1 MVDDLYGTSDYGTT
15 QPAAGGSTGKPP
27 LRELRGAH
35 DAGREPVWVIDDD
48 RAIRWVLDRA
58 LARAG
63 IGCRT
68 FERGQDALNALEAAK
83 TVGGELPLVLV
94 SDIRMPGLSGVD
106 LLTKVKELVPELPVI
121 IMTAFSDLESAVSA
135 FQGGAFEYLTKP
147 FDVLKA
153 VELISRA
160 MEDARRRGLH
170 AAAGQAGAAAQG
182 AASAASPIEE
192 PSAPVPDLIG
202 QAPAMQEVFR
212 AIGRLS
218 QSNVTVLLTGESGAG
233 KEVVARAIW
242 KHSRRSRAPFIA
254 INMAAIPRELLE
266 SELFGHEKGAF
277 TGAVATRLGRFEQAK
292 GGTLFLDE
300 IGDMPMELQTRLL
313 RVLSNGYFYRVGG
326 HQPIKADVRV
336 IAATNQNLEERV
348 KSGQFREDLY
358 HRLNV
363 IRLRLP
369 PLRDRVE
376 DIAPLSAHFLAAGA
390 RELGVEPK
398 TLTPEALNVIR
409 AFPFPGNVRQLEN
422 LCRWLLVM
430 APAQEIRVED
440 LPYEIRHKEAA
451 AAAHPEAL
459 NAVNTQGAVGNPA
472 EEGFKTETPEAAS
485 AQSHSAPLRSKP
497 HAAAASSTDAEG
509 DWKALLAAEAER
521 ILEAGEP
528 QVWET
533 LAHEFERT
541 LIRTA
546 MSATRGRRIEAAERL
561 GLGRN
566 TLTRKIAELG
576 LTDELASRLPP
587 VRKKDQV
594 KSLDDGAA

>member
-1 MVDDLYGTSDYGTT
+1 MLDDT
-15 QPAAGGSTGKPP
+15 QIELSAAAAS
-27 LRELRGAH
+27 
-35 DAGREPVWVIDDD
+35 EPVWVIDDD
-48 RAIRWVLDRA
+48 RAIRWVLNRA
-58 LARAG
+58 LSREG

-68 FERGQDALNALEAAK
+68 FERGQDALAALEAIEASK
-83 TVGGELPLVLV
+83 SERPLVLV

-106 LLTKVKELVPELPVI
+106 LLARVKEIAPDLPVI
-121 IMTAFSDLESAVSA
+121 IMTAFSDLDSAVSS

-147 FDVLKA
+147 FDVAKA

-160 MEDARRRGLH
+160 MEDAKHR
-170 AAAGQAGAAAQG
+170 A
-182 AASAASPIEE
+182 AASPQTEE
-192 PSAPVPDLIG
+192 APEDAQTSAPDLIG

-242 KHSRRSRAPFIA
+242 KHSKRSRAPYIA

-277 TGAVATRLGRFEQAK
+277 TGATATHLGRFEQAR

-326 HQPIKADVRV
+326 RQPIKADVRV

-348 KSGQFREDLY
+348 KAGQFREDLY

-376 DIAPLSAHFLAAGA
+376 DIAPLSAHFLKAGA
-390 RELGVEPK
+390 RELGVDEK
-398 TLTPEALNVIR
+398 VLTPEALEVVKR
-409 AFPFPGNVRQLEN
+409 FPFPGNVRQLEN

-430 APAQEIRVED
+430 APSKEIRVED
-440 LPYEIRHKEAA
+440 LPLEIRS
-451 AAAHPEAL
+451 
-459 NAVNTQGAVGNPA
+459 
-472 EEGFKTETPEAAS
+472 AS
-485 AQSHSAPLRSKP
+485 AAPAVSSPSEEAPESRHLE
-497 HAAAASSTDAEG
+497 AGGASQRWEESLSEDAR
-509 DWKALLAAEAER
+509 KR
-521 ILEAGEP
+521 LEAGESG
-528 QVWET
+528 VWQT
-533 LAHEFERT
+533 LSEEFERA

-546 MSATRGRRIEAAERL
+546 MKVTRGRRIEAAERL
-561 GLGRN
+561 GVGRN
-566 TLTRKIAELG
+566 TLTRKIQELG

-587 VRKKDQV
+587 LRRTGEDLPGGKQ
-594 KSLDDGAA
+594 

>member
-1 MVDDLYGTSDYGTT
+1 MVDRFYSSSGFGAFDSQG
-15 QPAAGGSTGKPP
+15 AAAFPGGASSSANAPGAAVPP
-27 LRELRGAH
+27 
-35 DAGREPVWVIDDD
+35 DAGTGQVWVIDDD

-58 LARAG
+58 LTRAG
-63 IGCRT
+63 IGSRT
-68 FERGQDALNALEAAK
+68 FERGQEALDALKALK
-83 TVGGELPLVLV
+83 NSKGELPLALV
-94 SDIRMPGLSGVD
+94 TDIRMPGISGVD
-106 LLTKVKELVPELPVI
+106 LLAQVKLIVPELPVI

-147 FDVLKA
+147 FDVVKA
-153 VELISRA
+153 VELIGRA
-160 MEDARRRGLH
+160 MDEARRRGIN
-170 AAAGQAGAAAQG
+170 A
-182 AASAASPIEE
+182 PEE
-192 PSAPVPDLIG
+192 PAALEDAAPLVAEEAAPVPDLIG

-218 QSNVTVLLTGESGAG
+218 QSSVTVLLTGESGAG

-242 KHSRRSRAPFIA
+242 KHSRRSRAPYIA

-348 KSGQFREDLY
+348 KTGQFREDLY

-376 DIAPLSAHFLAAGA
+376 DIAPLTAHFLAAGA

-398 TLTPEALNVIR
+398 TLTKEALDVIC

-459 NAVNTQGAVGNPA
+459 AALQAPNEKPA
-472 EEGFKTETPEAAS
+472 APSVPSAAAS
-485 AQSHSAPLRSKP
+485 AERVPSQQKSRVGVQEVDG
-497 HAAAASSTDAEG
+497 TGG
-509 DWKALLAAEAER
+509 DWTVRLAESAER
-521 ILEAGEP
+521 MLEEGGSK
-528 QVWET
+528 VWET
-533 LAHEFERT
+533 LLSDFERT

-546 MSATRGRRIEAAERL
+546 LRATRGRRIEAAERL
-561 GLGRN
+561 GVGRN

-576 LTDELASRLPP
+576 LAEEFGSRMPP
-587 VRKKDQV
+587 VKK
-594 KSLDDGAA
+594 

>member
-1 MVDDLYGTSDYGTT
+1 M
-15 QPAAGGSTGKPP
+15 
-27 LRELRGAH
+27 
-35 DAGREPVWVIDDD
+35 IDDD

-170 AAAGQAGAAAQG
+170 AAAGQAGAAAPG

-242 KHSRRSRAPFIA
+242 KHSRRSRAPYIA